1 MEALKHGP
9 PESQFDRKLPQRRAL
24 TAPRAAHR
32 SKAMSVLSFP
42 RIYFQGFMCWDPPTG
57 NNNDEFPTYAYDKAA
72 LNWGYLK
79 QFGIDQSN
87 FRTTFR
93 PWVTSEQTYIDGNG
107 KPQVSPPGEWNFFG
121 TNGCYFVQYQDKSQ
135 GIDRKSRITGG
146 ALALHTPS
154 PQDPLFGKPI
164 ELIGDLFGS
173 PEAARPG
180 RLVDNNPASSYS
192 SQIYFNSMR
201 FGDGQTGI
209 TGPCYRRM
217 HSRFIGTLRNPNLP
231 SAGHVSVTWQTCF
244 PQKGLVISNTGHSKL
259 LAALQKMI
267 DAGQAKGVMVRFNT
281 YLNLYYQNGYF
292 NGSPKMPHALADT
305 PAMYKQ
311 GLATGN
317 QFSNPC
323 YSRVLG
329 VIGPWF
335 NDELVSVPEGRFL
348 ATAVPLPVKPNDTSH
363 PMRLTSSMIHG
374 GPPPGLAASAPV
386 PAPNINIP
394 PANPTPVVMLG
405 VTLAEVDYTNHIV
418 SIDALNTFPEWFW
431 QGNKMD
437 LGDVTLAVQDSQGA
451 LVTIATLSY
460 KDYDQSSYE
469 NGGGILDIKF
479 DPDPKKGLAQ
489 KIKDGTLVV
498 RAVAATSPKPTVVNV
513 LVEKPWSAQTD
524 DRGIYLNEGQSK
536 TFDVSVFFKGQRA
549 PNAKLLIA
557 KYAPALTSDPNSYV
571 GAPVLAI
578 SANAPQIVNVTNG
591 QTSTVSVTDGKN
603 TIQTNVTVVDVD
615 ANGVAHVNI
624 SAASAGLPVLMFYPF
639 RAGATPPQPQ
649 YEFDNQVPSGLSYYT
664 TIRVLSYDDAFVDE
678 FIQLWNST
686 FDPAKAW
693 DFIYSNILY
702 LYDMIYPVMLRF
714 VPLGDR
720 QRVEAAIDQVLT
732 LIAPSYFAESTLAM
746 PITRDLSE
754 GKRLVLQLWGG
765 LVKRS
770 YPPQPISKP
779 APPTA

>member
-1 MEALKHGP
+1 
-9 PESQFDRKLPQRRAL
+9 
-24 TAPRAAHR
+24 
-32 SKAMSVLSFP
+32 MSVLSFP
-42 RIYFQGFMCWDPPTG
+42 RVYFQGFMCWDPPTG
-57 NNNDEFPTYAYDKAA
+57 NNNDQFPTYAYDKAA

-93 PWVTSEQTYIDGNG
+93 PWVASEQKYIDGNG
-107 KPQVSPPGEWNFFG
+107 NPQISPPGEWNFFG
-121 TNGCYFVQYQDKSQ
+121 TNGCYFVQYEDKSQ

-146 ALALHTPS
+146 ALALNTPVT
-154 PQDPLFGKPI
+154 QDPLFGKPI

-192 SQIYFNSMR
+192 SQIYFNSMS

-209 TGPCYRRM
+209 SGPCYRRM

-244 PQKGLVISNTGHSKL
+244 PRKGLVINNAGNSKL
-259 LAALQKMI
+259 LQNLQQMI
-267 DAGQAKGVMVRFNT
+267 DAGTAKGVMVRFNT
-281 YLNLYYQNGYF
+281 YLSLYYQNGYF
-292 NGSPKMPHALADT
+292 NGSAKKPESLGDT
-305 PAMYKQ
+305 PAIYKD

-317 QFSNPC
+317 QITNPC

-329 VIGPWF
+329 VIGPWY

-348 ATAVPLPVKPNDTSH
+348 ATAVPLPVKPNDTIKA
-363 PMRLTSSMIHG
+363 MRLTSAMIHG
-374 GPPPGLAASAPV
+374 GPPPVDELAA
-386 PAPNINIP
+386 PAPQANINIP

-405 VTLAEVDYTNHIV
+405 VTFAEIDYTKGII

-437 LGDVTLAVQDSQGA
+437 LGDVTLAAKDSQGA
-451 LVTIATLSY
+451 LTTIATLSY
-460 KDYDQSSYE
+460 ADYNESSYE
-469 NGGGILDIKF
+469 KGGGILDIKF
-479 DPDPKKGLAQ
+479 DPSPQKGLAQ

-498 RAVAATSPKPTVVNV
+498 RAVAATSPPKTVDV
-513 LVEKPWSAQTD
+513 LVEQPWSAQTD

-536 TFDVSVFFKGQRA
+536 PFDVSVFFKGKRA

-557 KYAPALTSDPNSYV
+557 KYAPALTSDPTSYV

-578 SANAPQIVNVTNG
+578 AANGPQIVDITNG
-591 QTSTVSVTDGKN
+591 PTTTVSTDG
-603 TIQTNVTVVDVD
+603 TTPIRTNVTIVDVD

-639 RAGATPPQPQ
+639 QAGSAPPQPH
-649 YEFDNQVPSGLSYYT
+649 YEFDSATMPSGVSFYT
-664 TIRVLSYDDAFVDE
+664 TIRVLSFDDAFVDQ
-678 FIQLWNST
+678 FVQLWNST
-686 FDPAKAW
+686 YDSAKAW
-693 DFIYSNILY
+693 DFVYSNILY

-714 VPLGDR
+714 VPLGNR

-754 GKRLVLQLWGG
+754 GKRAVIQLWGG
-765 LVKRS
+765 LVKRG
-770 YPPQPISKP
+770 YPPQPITAP
-779 APPTA
+779 ARPTV